1 MLLKTSSFASTAS
14 GLGDSASRRSLDSV
28 SGSGTG
34 AGGGAGAGAGGRPG
48 GSGRLFL
55 LAGSTAPPKLLRVA
69 RAAGS
74 AERACSPWAAFSSSA
89 SACSPVALSQS
100 DAALS
105 VELAHCGSVYGA
117 SPRRREPLELRR
129 RPSFCALALRPPL
142 LGGLLCGLLCRRWR
156 CIRAV
161 LEHCANVPRNAR
173 SLEGVAAKRGVPEGG
188 CSVRTAA
195 AAALSTLPRLL
206 GVGRL
211 DGAAAVEEA
220 VEWRARRGQA
230 HAGSAR
236 VGPSVGIMVGFPWNE
251 KMQTDLVDI
260 IAEDQESFPAASAH
274 IRM

>member
-28 SGSGTG
+28 SGSGSGSGTG
-34 AGGGAGAGAGGRPG
+34 AGAGAGAGGRPG

-74 AERACSPWAAFSSSA
+74 AERACSPWAAFFSSA

-173 SLEGVAAKRGVPEGG
+173 SLEGAAALGCSHSEGCSSSAQCAPAPAKRGATGG
-188 CSVRTAA
+188 RLLREDRSSSSAQYAPTPARRGAARWRAA
-195 AAALSTLPRLL
+195 AARGLLSAERAE
-206 GVGRL
+206 GRHRGTQARGS
-211 DGAAAVEEA
+211 GAA
-220 VEWRARRGQA
+220 
-230 HAGSAR
+230 
-236 VGPSVGIMVGFPWNE
+236 
-251 KMQTDLVDI
+251 L
-260 IAEDQESFPAASAH
+260 ESWLE
-274 IRM
+274 IG